1 MGTVRIKA
9 GKVRPLWAGHP
20 WVFAQA
26 IARIDGAP
34 GPGDPVRV
42 VDPEG
47 KYLGSGF
54 YSPKSAIPV
63 RLMTHRPDEA
73 LDGVAIGRR
82 LEAALSL
89 RKTLGLPSDENTGYR
104 LVNAEGDHLPGL
116 IVDVFDDT
124 AVVQLGT
131 VGMKSREEEIFAQ
144 VQRVVGAKTVI
155 EMGADHQRGEGF
167 ISETRIARGE
177 DRDALRFQ
185 ENGFAFDIPRTLSHK
200 TGYYFD
206 QRANRLR
213 VGQLAEG
220 KRVLDAYS
228 YLGGFALAAA
238 RGGASEVVAIERSAP
253 AVAAAASIAH
263 ANGQHISYHRDD
275 VKKALPRLQ
284 PQKERFD
291 IVIVDPPKL
300 APTRNVAAMGPGIS
314 KAAPGAG
321 QTGLPAPQRPG
332 DSPHRRWWHA
342 RQLLL
347 FRGASDHGFSSTADH
362 RGPGCRRSTDLA
374 RDRNPRSGPSRS
386 GRLPRRPLP
395 RSDVSSGGSVKDL
408 ASLDADGVCGVL
420 FDVDDTVTREG
431 VVEQAAFA
439 AMHRLHQAGFVLV
452 AVTGRPL
459 GWADVIVRQWPV
471 DMALGENG
479 AGWLRRRGHV
489 VTEGY
494 FCTEAERDVQA
505 ALLKRIQD
513 DVLARFPDLRMAE
526 DQRARRCDLA
536 FDVREHASLS
546 DGEIAALEQLIE
558 AHGARALTSS
568 VHCHALA
575 GDWNKASG
583 IRRALEANPDLP
595 RADAPWVFVGDSAND
610 ADAFGYFDRSVG
622 VANLRADESNLQIKR
637 PLRHRSARTN
647 SNCGR
652 LYDRILNVQPDC
664 HHGN

>member
-177 DRDALRFQ
+177 DRDALRFR

-228 YLGGFALAAA
+228 YLGGFALAAS

-263 ANGQHISYHRDD
+263 KNGQHISYHRDD

-284 PQKERFD
+284 SQKERFD

-300 APTRNVAAMGPGIS
+300 APTRRHLERAKPAYRRLNALAIRLIEDGGMLVSCSCSAAL
-314 KAAPGAG
+314 
-321 QTGLPAPQRPG
+321 QTTDFLR
-332 DSPHRRWWHA
+332 
-342 RQLLL
+342 LLT
-347 FRGASDHGFSSTADH
+347 TA
-362 RGPGCRRSTDLA
+362 A
-374 RDRNPRSGPSRS
+374 RDAGARLTLLEIGTQGPDH
-386 GRLPRRPLP
+386 PVP
-395 RSDVSSGGSVKDL
+395 
-408 ASLDADGVCGVL
+408 
-420 FDVDDTVTREG
+420 
-431 VVEQAAFA
+431 AAFPE
-439 AMHRLHQAGFVLV
+439 
-452 AVTGRPL
+452 GR
-459 GWADVIVRQWPV
+459 
-471 DMALGENG
+471 
-479 AGWLRRRGHV
+479 
-489 VTEGY
+489 Y
-494 FCTEAERDVQA
+494 
-505 ALLKRIQD
+505 
-513 DVLARFPDLRMAE
+513 
-526 DQRARRCDLA
+526 
-536 FDVREHASLS
+536 
-546 DGEIAALEQLIE
+546 
-558 AHGARALTSS
+558 
-568 VHCHALA
+568 
-575 GDWNKASG
+575 
-583 IRRALEANPDLP
+583 LEAMFL
-595 RADAPWVFVGDSAND
+595 RV
-610 ADAFGYFDRSVG
+610 DR
-622 VANLRADESNLQIKR
+622 
-637 PLRHRSARTN
+637 
-647 SNCGR
+647 
-652 LYDRILNVQPDC
+652 
-664 HHGN
+664 